1 MKKMYKVLTTAS
13 ILAMV
18 SIPMAVSAQNV
29 TPTPIHVGQGSTQN
43 QMEVVPGTIGQIT
56 DFVNDKAGKFITV
69 TGRGL
74 TTADQSE
81 IKLSITKDTKIV
93 DSKGKKVALK
103 TVIDEQKV
111 VKAFYGP
118 KITKSIPALGSAL
131 TLVVQN
137 ESFTA
142 VDGKVTE
149 VTDTGIV
156 VTGTN
161 MYSKFEDTIV
171 LHFAD
176 NAQIM
181 GQDGKSI
188 KASEIKKGMSVTA
201 FYGPAVME
209 SLPPQSTTNY
219 VVVDTTIEETV
230 QENAPGTDG
239 IITSVTGNKITVIGN
254 PMEKGG
260 VNYVILTVD
269 KDTTIVNQD
278 GNQLTLEALK
288 ADVRVD
294 AYYAEMMTMIY
305 PAQTHADKIVVKAT
319 ETNKVEGTI
328 IASDRTTK
336 GQVYV
341 NVGSDTTTDNDV
353 ILNISKDTNVIPNV
367 FPRLGLGLGSELKA
381 GMKIVAYHSPIMT
394 KSLPG
399 ITNAEVVVVTSD
411 NTVSPK

>member
-1 MKKMYKVLTTAS
+1 MNKMYKVLTTAS

-29 TPTPIHVGQGSTQN
+29 TPTPVNFGQASTQDS
-43 QMEVVPGTIGQIT
+43 VKLVSGTMGQIT
-56 DFVNDKAGKFITV
+56 DFVNDKTGKYVTV
-69 TGRGL
+69 TGRGI

-81 IKLSITKDTKIV
+81 IKLLITKDTKIV

-131 TLVVQN
+131 TLVVQDQ
-137 ESFTA
+137 SFTA
-142 VDGKVTE
+142 INGTVDEVTE
-149 VTDTGIV
+149 SGIV
-156 VTGTN
+156 VTGN
-161 MYSKFEDTIV
+161 NIYSKFEDTIV

-176 NAQIM
+176 KAQII

-188 KASEIKKGMSVTA
+188 KASEIKKGMSVKA
-201 FYGPAVME
+201 FYGPAVTM

-219 VVVDTTIEETV
+219 VVVDTTVEETI
-230 QENAPGTDG
+230 QEQAPGTDG
-239 IITSVTGNKITVIGN
+239 IITNVADNKVTVIGKS
-254 PMEKGG
+254 MEKGG
-260 VNYVILTVD
+260 VNHVILTVD

-278 GNQLTLEALK
+278 GNPLTLDALK

-294 AYYAEMMTMIY
+294 AYYGEAMAAIY
-305 PAQTHADKIVVKAT
+305 PAQTHADKIIVKVT
-319 ETNKVEGTI
+319 ENNKVEGTI
-328 IASDRTTK
+328 VASEDTTK
-336 GQVYV
+336 GHVYV
-341 NVGSDTTTDNDV
+341 NVGSDTNKNNDV
-353 ILNISKDTNVIPNV
+353 ILNITDETTVVTP
-367 FPRLGLGLGSELKA
+367 LGGSELKA
-381 GMKIVAYHSPIMT
+381 GMKIVAYHSAVMT
-394 KSLPG
+394 RSMPG